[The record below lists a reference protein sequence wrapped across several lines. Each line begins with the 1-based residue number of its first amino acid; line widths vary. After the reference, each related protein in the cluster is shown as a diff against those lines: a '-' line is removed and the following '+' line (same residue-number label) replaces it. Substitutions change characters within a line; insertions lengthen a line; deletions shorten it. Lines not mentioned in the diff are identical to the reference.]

1 VVSQKLRRNAS
12 SSCELEVLIMKAL
25 LLREYEKLEMT
36 EMPEPQIGPDELLVQ
51 VKACGICGSDIHG
64 FDGSTGR
71 RIPPLVM
78 GHEASGVVY
87 KIGAEV
93 REFRVG
99 DRVTFDSTIYCAKC
113 YFCRRGEVNL
123 CDRRQVLGVSPG
135 EYRRHGAFA
144 EYVAVPQHI
153 TYPIP
158 DALSFEHAAMIEA
171 VSVAVHAVGLT
182 PVKLGDTAV
191 VVGSGMIGLLVI
203 QALRLAGC
211 SRVIAIDLEEKRL
224 RLAAELGAEVCL
236 NASQSDVSSLVRDYT
251 SGRGADVAMEV
262 VGNTPAFATALASL
276 RKGGILTLVG
286 NLSPKVELPLQS
298 VVTRQMRI
306 QGSCASSGE
315 YPACIDLLARKAIRV
330 DPLISAVAP
339 LAEGAAWFERLQRG
353 EPNLM
358 KVILVP

>member
-1 VVSQKLRRNAS
+1 
-12 SSCELEVLIMKAL
+12 MKAL

-36 EMPEPQIGPDELLVQ
+36 EMPEPQVGPDDLLVQ
-51 VKACGICGSDIHG
+51 VRAYGICGSDIHG

-71 RIPPLVM
+71 RIPPLIM
-78 GHEASGVVY
+78 GHEASGVVC
-87 KIGAEV
+87 KTGAEV

-99 DRVTFDSTIYCAKC
+99 DRVTFDSTIYCGKC

-144 EYVAVPQHI
+144 SYVAVPQHI

-171 VSVAVHAVGLT
+171 VSVALHAVGLT

-211 SRVIAIDLEEKRL
+211 SRVIAIDLEETRL
-224 RLAAELGAEVCL
+224 RLAAELGAEVSL
-236 NASQSDVSSLVRDYT
+236 DASRPDVPSLVGDYT

-262 VGNTPAFATALASL
+262 VGSTPAFETALASL

-286 NLSPKVELPLQS
+286 NLSPKVRLPLQS
-298 VVTRQMRI
+298 VVTRQIRI

-315 YPACIDLLARKAIRV
+315 YPACIDLLARNAIRV

-339 LAEGAAWFERLQRG
+339 LAEGVAWSQRLHRG